1 MSNAIKYKGELL
13 AEDSGIHSPGGTLY
27 QYKELRADALEA
39 DSLELTV
46 VSESGTIR
54 NFSVND
60 PIEYYRD
67 GRRRGTYYL
76 RSVTRVGPKLYTL
89 SALSAVGRLMEQP
102 HAGGVYTGQ
111 LAETVIREICGDI
124 PVIVET
130 AYRPIQIYNW
140 LPYADGESRSARD
153 NLAEVLFVLGA
164 YLSTDEDGVLRVEKL
179 WDGLCSAIPAG
190 RVDSRSASEKTDQP
204 VSAVTVTSHQYIPG
218 TDETTLFEGT
228 AEQGTKIIF
237 DEPMHSLSA
246 DGLTILESGANYAVL
261 AAGTGTLTGKT
272 YIHNMRELTSTVT
285 PGAAENVV
293 AISDAKLVSLVNAA
307 DVALRMAEYYKHRT
321 TLTVDVNPRGERAGH
336 VVMIRHPWDGHL
348 VPACIVSRE
357 TKVSGLLKSRTTA
370 LVDYTPP
377 QPDASLYYNTNE
389 LLTGSGQW
397 TAAEDGEIHLVLI
410 SAGSGGYAGKAG
422 EQGKSGRAA
431 SWTRDIPGYVVSQ
444 NSGYLYNT
452 PAKGGE
458 GGQGGDGGNI
468 YEVTITVHAGDVFAY
483 ACGAG
488 GIGALYSA
496 DEVLAGAIG
505 TETTFGAHSS
515 ASGSRSQLGYT
526 DPVSGVTYAAQGLL
540 GIAGAPGGGAT
551 DTSKYPYPPSAG
563 SDYYRPGLGLTAPS
577 DSSVTDEDGNVW
589 VGGSYVMSPD
599 ADGTVIIRGDSATV
613 TIDRNV
619 WYADAVAASSA
630 LGGAAGG
637 APGGDGNAA
646 NIPQVTAS
654 GQTLTTYTQANTG
667 GTGATPVLIPHT
679 PAPYGQGGRGGYGG
693 GGGGAAGAAF
703 SSKPKESAASTSYNN
718 VNADGGPGGLGGQ
731 GGPGAPGCI
740 LLYYHV
746 SKAVKSGWAR
756 DKNSKWRIDRLGR
769 RCIV

>member
-1 MSNAIKYKGELL
+1 MSNAIKYKGEML
-13 AEDSGIHSPGGTLY
+13 AADGGIYSPGGTLY

-54 NFSVND
+54 NFAVND
-60 PIEYYRD
+60 PVEYYRD

-111 LAETVIREICGDI
+111 LADTVIREICGDI

-164 YLSTDEDGVLRVEKL
+164 YLSTDEDGVLRIEKL

-190 RVDSRSASEKTDQP
+190 RVDSRSANETTDQP

-272 YIHNMRELTSTVT
+272 YIHNMRELTRTVT

-336 VVMIRHPWDGHL
+336 VVMIQHPWDGHL

-377 QPDASLYYNTNE
+377 QPDASQQFTGRV
-389 LLTGSGQW
+389 LLTGSGHW
-397 TAAEDGEIHLVLI
+397 TVPAGVTAYTAVLI
-410 SAGSGGYAGKAG
+410 
-422 EQGKSGRAA
+422 
-431 SWTRDIPGYVVSQ
+431 DP
-444 NSGYLYNT
+444 
-452 PAKGGE
+452 
-458 GGQGGDGGNI
+458 GQGGSCGKPGSVSTATPETETTEQKKQIAFDRRKLTPAPGG
-468 YEVTITVHAGDVFAY
+468 EAGVPGQGGKVLVVTVTDAQPGTVLEY
-483 ACGAG
+483 ACGPG
-488 GIGALYSA
+488 GLGAPYAEDSDTPGAYGSHTTLGAYSA
-496 DEVLAGAIG
+496 DSGV
-505 TETTFGAHSS
+505 SS
-515 ASGSRSQLGYT
+515 HDGYT
-526 DPVSGVTYAAQGLL
+526 DPVTGETFAA
-540 GIAGAPGGGAT
+540 AGAPG
-551 DTSKYPYPPSAG
+551 
-563 SDYYRPGLGLTAPS
+563 
-577 DSSVTDEDGNVW
+577 V
-589 VGGSYVMSPD
+589 
-599 ADGTVIIRGDSATV
+599 
-613 TIDRNV
+613 
-619 WYADAVAASSA
+619 
-630 LGGAAGG
+630 
-637 APGGDGNAA
+637 PGGDGVGYDKDGNLVTPDDIVVNGVHYTAGAQGESARIDFNGTQSMEFSGKGAGGLGGGPAYGA
-646 NIPQVTAS
+646 NGHDGGPGSAVEVSSRALSVSS
-654 GQTLTTYTQANTG
+654 GSQ
-667 GTGATPVLIPHT
+667 GTGATALPPPKPT
-679 PAPYGQGGRGGYGG
+679 RYGTGGGAGNGG
-693 GGGGAAGAAF
+693 GGNGQTGWPTVAEVAPPLAIATLTATAAQSTGRGLGSDGGDG
-703 SSKPKESAASTSYNN
+703 
-718 VNADGGPGGLGGQ
+718 ADG
-731 GGPGAPGCI
+731 CI
-740 LLYYHV
+740 IIYFR
-746 SKAVKSGWAR
+746 STKAVKSGWAR
-756 DKNSKWRIDRLGR
+756 DKNNKWRIDRLGR

>member
-13 AEDSGIHSPGGTLY
+13 AADGGIYSPGGTLY

-46 VSESGTIR
+46 NFGSGAILSYDT
-54 NFSVND
+54 ND
-60 PIEYYRD
+60 PVEYYRD

-76 RSVTRVGPKLYTL
+76 QSVKRVGPDLCTL

-111 LAETVIREICGDI
+111 LAETVIREICGNI

-130 AYRPIQIYNW
+130 VYRPLQIYNW

-153 NLAEVLFVLGA
+153 NLSEVLFVLGA
-164 YLSTDEDGVLRVEKL
+164 YLSTDENGVLRVEKL
-179 WDGLCSAIPAG
+179 WDGICSVLPDG
-190 RVDSRSASEKTDQP
+190 RVDSRRASVNTDPP

-228 AEQGTKIIF
+228 AEQNQKIIF
-237 DEPMHSLSA
+237 DEPMHSLTA
-246 DGLTILESGANYAVL
+246 DGLTILESGANYAIL
-261 AAGTGTLTGKT
+261 SAGTGTLIGKT
-272 YIHNMRELTSTVT
+272 YIHNMSEITRTVT
-285 PGAAENVV
+285 PGVAEYIIP
-293 AISDAKLVSLVNAA
+293 ISDAKLVSLVNAA

-336 VVMIRHPWDGHL
+336 VVMIQHPWDGHL

-377 QPDASLYYNTNE
+377 QPDASIYYNTNE

-397 TAAEDGEIHLVLI
+397 TATEDGEIHLVLI

-431 SWTRDIPGYVVSQ
+431 SWTRDREFFVVQS
-444 NSGYLYNT
+444 NGYLYNP

-468 YEVTITVHAGDVFAY
+468 YEVTITVHAGDVFSY
-483 ACGAG
+483 ACGVG

-505 TETTFGAHSS
+505 TETTFGDHSS

-526 DPVSGVTYAAQGLL
+526 DPVSGATYAAQGLL

-551 DTSKYPYPPSAG
+551 DIAKYPYPPSYD

-589 VGGSYVMSPD
+589 AGGRYVMSPD
-599 ADGTVIIRGDSATV
+599 ADGTVIVRGDSATV
-613 TIDRNV
+613 ATDRDV
-619 WYADAVAASSA
+619 WYADAVASSSA
-630 LGGAAGG
+630 PGGAAAG
-637 APGGDGNAA
+637 APGEDGNAA
-646 NIPQVTAS
+646 NIPQATAS
-654 GQTLTTYTQANTG
+654 GQTLTTNTQANTG
-667 GTGATPVLIPHT
+667 GTGATPVLVPHT
-679 PAPYGQGGRGGYGG
+679 PTPYGQGGRGGYGG

-703 SSKPKESAASTSYNN
+703 SSKPKESTVSTSFNN
-718 VNADGGPGGLGGQ
+718 VNAVGGAGGLGGQ

>member
-13 AEDSGIHSPGGTLY
+13 AADGGIYSPGGTLY

-46 VSESGTIR
+46 NFGSGAILSYDT
-54 NFSVND
+54 ND
-60 PIEYYRD
+60 PVEYYRD

-76 RSVTRVGPKLYTL
+76 QSVKRVGPDLCTL

-130 AYRPIQIYNW
+130 VYRPLQIYNW

-179 WDGLCSAIPAG
+179 WDGICSVLPDG
-190 RVDSRSASEKTDQP
+190 RVDSRRASVNTDPP

-218 TDETTLFEGT
+218 TDKTTLFEGT
-228 AEQGTKIIF
+228 AEQNQKIIF
-237 DEPMHSLSA
+237 DEPMHSLTA
-246 DGLTILESGANYAVL
+246 DGLTIRESGANYAIL
-261 AAGTGTLTGKT
+261 SAGTGTLIGKT
-272 YIHNMRELTSTVT
+272 YIHNMSEITRTVT
-285 PGAAENVV
+285 PGVAEYIIP
-293 AISDAKLVSLVNAA
+293 ISDAKLVSLVNAA

-336 VVMIRHPWDGHL
+336 VVMIQHPWDGHL

-377 QPDASLYYNTNE
+377 QPDASIYYNTNE

-397 TAAEDGEIHLVLI
+397 TATEDGEIHLVLI

-422 EQGKSGRAA
+422 EQGKSGRAS

-468 YEVTITVHAGDVFAY
+468 YEVTITVHAGDVFSY
-483 ACGAG
+483 ACGVG

-505 TETTFGAHSS
+505 TETTFGDHSS

-540 GIAGAPGGGAT
+540 GIAGAPGGGSV
-551 DTSKYPYPPSAG
+551 DTSKYPYPPSYD

-589 VGGSYVMSPD
+589 AGGSYVMSPD
-599 ADGTVIIRGDSATV
+599 ADGTVIVRGDSATV

-630 LGGAAGG
+630 PGGAAGG
-637 APGGDGNAA
+637 SPGGDGNAA
-646 NIPQVTAS
+646 NIPKVTAS
-654 GQTLTTYTQANTG
+654 GQTLTTNTQANTG

-693 GGGGAAGAAF
+693 GAGGAAGTAF
-703 SSKPKESAASTSYNN
+703 STKPKGSTASTSFNN
-718 VNADGGPGGLGGQ
+718 VNAVGGLGGLGGQ

>member
-13 AEDSGIHSPGGTLY
+13 AEDSAIHSPGGTLY

-54 NFSVND
+54 NFAVND
-60 PIEYYRD
+60 PVEYYRD

-164 YLSTDEDGVLRVEKL
+164 YLSTDEDGVLRIEKL

-190 RVDSRSASEKTDQP
+190 RVDSRSASETTDQP

-237 DEPMHSLSA
+237 DEPMHSLTA

-272 YIHNMRELTSTVT
+272 YIHNMRELTRTVT

-336 VVMIRHPWDGHL
+336 VVMIQHPWDGHL

-357 TKVSGLLKSRTTA
+357 TKVSGLLKSRMTA

-377 QPDASLYYNTNE
+377 QPDASQYFDGRI
-389 LLTGSGQW
+389 LLTGSGKW
-397 TAAEDGEIHLVLI
+397 TIPAGVTSYTAVLI
-410 SAGSGGYAGKAG
+410 
-422 EQGKSGRAA
+422 
-431 SWTRDIPGYVVSQ
+431 DP
-444 NSGYLYNT
+444 
-452 PAKGGE
+452 
-458 GGQGGDGGNI
+458 GQGGSCGKPGALPTAVLKD
-468 YEVTITVHAGDVFAY
+468 TTTSKSITVGGKDYTLTTRSVYLSSAELPPAAGGEAGTPGQGGKVLVVTVTDATPGSVLDY

-488 GIGALYSA
+488 GAGAPYAEDSDAPGSYGSHTTLGDYSA
-496 DEVLAGAIG
+496 ESGA
-505 TETTFGAHSS
+505 SS
-515 ASGSRSQLGYT
+515 PTGYT
-526 DPVSGVTYAAQGLL
+526 DPMTGEVFGAS
-540 GIAGAPGGGAT
+540 GAPGIPGGAGVGYDKEGNLVIPEDIVVDGVHYT
-551 DTSKYPYPPSAG
+551 PGANGDGEKSIEFGDVTKYGEFTGKAHASCG
-563 SDYYRPGLGLTAPS
+563 S
-577 DSSVTDEDGNVW
+577 
-589 VGGSYVMSPD
+589 
-599 ADGTVIIRGDSATV
+599 
-613 TIDRNV
+613 
-619 WYADAVAASSA
+619 
-630 LGGAAGG
+630 GAAYKANGLDGVDNGITRQMTNYQLNVYSSSPRKG
-637 APGGDGNAA
+637 ANAQ
-646 NIPQVTAS
+646 P
-654 GQTLTTYTQANTG
+654 
-667 GTGATPVLIPHT
+667 PDK
-679 PAPYGQGGRGGYGG
+679 PAAYGQGGGAGNGG
-693 GGGGAAGAAF
+693 GGCGQYGWPTYASASRRSDASQSTTPVLNVTLEPAERGRGSDGGEG
-703 SSKPKESAASTSYNN
+703 
-718 VNADGGPGGLGGQ
+718 ADG
-731 GGPGAPGCI
+731 CI
-740 LLYYHV
+740 IIYYHG
-746 SKAVKSGWAR
+746 ATTVKSGWAR

>member
-13 AEDSGIHSPGGTLY
+13 AADGGIYSPGGTLY

-54 NFSVND
+54 NFAVND

-111 LAETVIREICGDI
+111 LADTVIREICGDI

-130 AYRPIQIYNW
+130 VYRPLQIYNW

-164 YLSTDEDGVLRVEKL
+164 YLSTDENGVLRVEKL
-179 WDGLCSAIPAG
+179 WDGLCSSIPAG
-190 RVDSRSASEKTDQP
+190 RVDSRSASEKTDKP

-228 AEQGTKIIF
+228 AERGTRIIF

-336 VVMIRHPWDGHL
+336 VVMIQHPWDGHL

-377 QPDASLYYNTNE
+377 RPDASQYFDGRVI
-389 LLTGSGQW
+389 LTGSGKW
-397 TAAEDGEIHLVLI
+397 TIPSGVASYTAVLI
-410 SAGSGGYAGKAG
+410 
-422 EQGKSGRAA
+422 
-431 SWTRDIPGYVVSQ
+431 DP
-444 NSGYLYNT
+444 
-452 PAKGGE
+452 
-458 GGQGGDGGNI
+458 GQGGSCGKPGSVSAATPEVETTELKKQVAFDRRKLTPAPGG
-468 YEVTITVHAGDVFAY
+468 EAGVPGQGGKVLVVTVTDAQPGDALAY
-483 ACGAG
+483 SCGPG
-488 GIGALYSA
+488 GKGAPYAEDSDAPGAYGPHTTLGAYSA
-496 DEVLAGAIG
+496 DNGI
-505 TETTFGAHSS
+505 SS
-515 ASGSRSQLGYT
+515 PDGYT
-526 DPVSGVTYAAQGLL
+526 DPMTGETFAA
-540 GIAGAPGGGAT
+540 AGAPGVPGGNGVGYDKEGNLVTPDDIVVNGVHYKLGAQGE
-551 DTSKYPYPPSAG
+551 SARIEFIGTKSMEFYGKG
-563 SDYYRPGLGLTAPS
+563 SGGLGGGPAYCANGRDGGPGS
-577 DSSVTDEDGNVW
+577 AVKVNDRSISVSS
-589 VGGSYVMSPD
+589 GS
-599 ADGTVIIRGDSATV
+599 
-613 TIDRNV
+613 
-619 WYADAVAASSA
+619 
-630 LGGAAGG
+630 
-637 APGGDGNAA
+637 
-646 NIPQVTAS
+646 Q
-654 GQTLTTYTQANTG
+654 
-667 GTGATPVLIPHT
+667 GTGATALPPPKPTL
-679 PAPYGQGGRGGYGG
+679 YGTGGGAGNGG
-693 GGGGAAGAAF
+693 GGNGQTGWPTVAEVAPPLDIATLTVTAAQSTGRGLGSDGGDG
-703 SSKPKESAASTSYNN
+703 
-718 VNADGGPGGLGGQ
+718 ADG
-731 GGPGAPGCI
+731 CI
-740 LLYYHV
+740 IIYYR
-746 SKAVKSGWAR
+746 KTGDVKSGWAR